1 MDPGYYI
8 NYDNY
13 EHGVMTAKEV
23 IQRYWYSQAAR
34 VRITGGKK
42 MWSVTVTGWEFAE
55 MVNGTRFKSKRKAKA
70 IADWVKLNILYHDT
84 TGLRLSR
91 LSIKETAE
99 GIITEEMKNRPPKP
113 SRV

>member
-1 MDPGYYI
+1 MDTGYYI

-23 IQRYWYSQAAR
+23 IQRYWYSQPVR
-34 VRITGGKK
+34 VQITGGKK
-42 MWSVTVTGWEFAE
+42 MWSVIVIGWEFAE

-99 GIITEEMKNRPPKP
+99 EIVSDKMKNRLPKP
-113 SRV
+113 S